1 MQQLAS
7 QNAPSPGVVVP
18 HFIFGAVVW
27 LCVTILI
34 IFFPGAFV
42 QHYFNPRLLSIT
54 HLLALGWITMIIF
67 GALYQLVP
75 VILEIKLFSEK
86 LSVTSFVSLAIG
98 CILISVSFWK
108 FQFSGMMHAGATF
121 AVIAVSLFAVNIFA
135 TARNSAKKT
144 IERKFILTSVVWL
157 VFTVSAGMTLAI
169 NLSSPFLEVSHLELL
184 KLHAHAGIVG
194 WFMQLI
200 IGVSSKL
207 IPMFIVS
214 HHLNENKLRIS
225 YYLINIGL
233 LSFIISLF
241 LEYTPGVLFGVIL
254 VVAGISFFLSFVY
267 EAYKKR
273 VKRNLDLG
281 MKQSM
286 IAFLMLL
293 IPVLLS
299 LVFVSELWDTG
310 KLTIPLAVAYGSTIF
325 IGFITS
331 LIMGQTYKTLPFII
345 WLKVYRDKVGKGKL
359 PFPKDLYSEKLADF
373 QLWTFIPGFATLIV
387 GIILLNK
394 IIVTISGILLLISV
408 SIYFFNLMKIILHK
422 PITLHE

>member
-1 MQQLAS
+1 MK
-7 QNAPSPGVVVP
+7 P
-18 HFIFGAVVW
+18 I
-27 LCVTILI
+27 
-34 IFFPGAFV
+34 
-42 QHYFNPRLLSIT
+42 
-54 HLLALGWITMIIF
+54 
-67 GALYQLVP
+67 
-75 VILEIKLFSEK
+75 
-86 LSVTSFVSLAIG
+86 
-98 CILISVSFWK
+98 
-108 FQFSGMMHAGATF
+108 
-121 AVIAVSLFAVNIFA
+121 
-135 TARNSAKKT
+135 
-144 IERKFILTSVVWL
+144 
-157 VFTVSAGMTLAI
+157 
-169 NLSSPFLEVSHLELL
+169 
-184 KLHAHAGIVG
+184 
-194 WFMQLI
+194 
-200 IGVSSKL
+200 
-207 IPMFIVS
+207 
-214 HHLNENKLRIS
+214 
-225 YYLINIGL
+225 
-233 LSFIISLF
+233 
-241 LEYTPGVLFGVIL
+241 
-254 VVAGISFFLSFVY
+254 
-267 EAYKKR
+267 KKR

-345 WLKVYRDKVGKGKL
+345 WLKVYRGKVGKGKL